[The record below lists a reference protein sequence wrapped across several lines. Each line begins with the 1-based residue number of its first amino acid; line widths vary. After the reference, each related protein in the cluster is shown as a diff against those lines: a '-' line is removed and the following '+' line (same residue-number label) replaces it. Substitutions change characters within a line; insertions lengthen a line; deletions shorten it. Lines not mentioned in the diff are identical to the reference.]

1 MKRIILSLT
10 ALVITAT
17 LFAQKKVA
25 DVAKFASETIDLGKI
40 KQSVPATATFTVTN
54 IGNEPLIIEQATPGC
69 GCTIGDYTKEPIA
82 PGKTGS
88 ITATFNAAA
97 LNHFTKSLTVKFA
110 GVDEAKSI
118 IITGDVLS
126 AEDYA
131 KLKGETPAAPAAM
144 VKSQPAAP
152 AVKATTSLR
161 NASGKAAA
169 PVKAKKMATTAVKG

>member
-1 MKRIILSLT
+1 MKRLILSLT

-25 DVAKFASETIDLGKI
+25 DVAKFASETIDLGKV

-54 IGNEPLIIEQATPGC
+54 ISNEPLIIEQATPGC

-131 KLKGETPAAPAAM
+131 KFKGETPAPATL
-144 VKSQPAAP
+144 VKSQPVAP
-152 AVKATTSLR
+152 AATSTSLR
-161 NASGKAAA
+161 AASGKV
-169 PVKAKKMATTAVKG
+169 PVKSVKAKKPATAVKG